1 MKAAVVHTLGEPPAY
16 ADFAEPVAQAGE
28 RLVTVTAA
36 ALSPL
41 TRGRAAG
48 THYSVSGGVPFV
60 AGVDGVGRLDDGRR
74 VYFLL
79 PRSPFGAMAERAPA
93 THYIPLPDELDDVAA
108 AALANPG
115 MSSWAAFRERAHL
128 QPGETVLVNGA
139 TGASG
144 QLAVQIARHWGAGRI
159 VATGRNREAL
169 AALGAD
175 ATIALGDDDVAD
187 ARFRE
192 EFERGIDV
200 VIDYL
205 WGHTAERLLNAA
217 AKAPPRP
224 LRYVEVGAASGGEI
238 ALPGAVLR
246 SDAIVVMGSGIGS
259 VSLDRLVDCI
269 GEFFAAAGSG
279 GFGLPTQSIPLSE
292 VGGHWRDGGTRVV
305 FTL

>member
-16 ADFAEPVAQAGE
+16 ADFAEPVAQSGE

-74 VYFLL
+74 VYFML
-79 PRSPFGAMAERAPA
+79 PRSPFGAMAEQAPA
-93 THYIPLPDELDDVAA
+93 AHFIPLPDDLDDVAA

-115 MSSWAAFRERAHL
+115 MSSWAALRERAHL
-128 QPGETVLVNGA
+128 KPGESVLVNGA

-159 VATGRNREAL
+159 VATGRNPEAL

-175 ATIALGDDDVAD
+175 ATIALGEDDATD

-192 EFERGIDV
+192 EFARGIDV
-200 VIDYL
+200 VLDYL
-205 WGHTAERLLNAA
+205 WGRSAERLLTAA
-217 AKAPPRP
+217 AKAAERP
-224 LRYVEVGAASGGEI
+224 LRYVEIGAASGGEI
-238 ALPGAVLR
+238 SLPGAALR
-246 SDAIVVMGSGIGS
+246 SSAIVIMGSGIGS
-259 VSLDRLVDCI
+259 VSLDGLVGCI
-269 GEFFAAAGSG
+269 GEVFAAASAG
-279 GFGLPTQSIPLSE
+279 GFHLPTQTYPLSE
-292 VGGHWRDGGTRVV
+292 LGRHWRDNGQRVV

>member
-16 ADFAEPVAQAGE
+16 ADFAEPVAQDGE

-41 TRGRAAG
+41 THGRAAG

-115 MSSWAAFRERAHL
+115 MSSWAAFRERAQL
-128 QPGETVLVNGA
+128 KPGETVLVNGA

-144 QLAVQIARHWGAGRI
+144 QLAVQIARHWGAKRI
-159 VATGRNREAL
+159 VAAGRNREAL

-175 ATIALGDDDVAD
+175 ATIALGEDDATD

-192 EFERGIDV
+192 EFARGIDV
-200 VIDYL
+200 VLDYL
-205 WGHTAERLLNAA
+205 WGRSAERLLTAA
-217 AKAPPRP
+217 AKAAERP
-224 LRYVEVGAASGGEI
+224 LRYVEIGAASGGEI
-238 ALPGAVLR
+238 SLPGAVLR
-246 SDAIVVMGSGIGS
+246 SRAIVIMGSGIGS
-259 VSLDRLVDCI
+259 VSLNRLVDCI
-269 GEFFAAAGSG
+269 RELFVAAKAG
-279 GFGLPTQSIPLSE
+279 GFRLPTQTYPLSE
-292 VGGHWRDGGTRVV
+292 LAGHWRDGGARVV
-305 FTL
+305 FTP